1 MVDGEEICLVL
12 LVEIPSLVVV
22 EISTL
27 GNQNMIDV
35 QLAGEREALILYMLM
50 GGCVYD
56 MSYVCHM

>member
-56 MSYVCHM
+56 MSYVSHM